1 MKKLIS
7 KGFLARKV
15 LAVLMI
21 MMLVVS
27 VIAPNIAWAEETSTT
42 TNGYYDANGE
52 WHQGG
57 DGSFSYNDG
66 KMTLR
71 KNG

>member
-42 TNGYYDANGE
+42 THASESKKMKQELKRANQMK
-52 WHQGG
+52 HM
-57 DGSFSYNDG
+57 
-66 KMTLR
+66 KIVC
-71 KNG
+71 